1 MVVLFVLLAVGGA
14 AGTLFLLYSPQPP
27 TIVVTAVQL
36 PAFAVGAVEAGPKPE
51 CGRRPRS
58 CVATRSR
65 PHRGGVHEDTRRT
78 KSVSF
83 PRKVLL
89 VVACAR
95 GSGEER
101 DYGGKGAPTPL
112 PNFSEVDVWAATVQL
127 GGGGGGVEG
136 YPPPPPPP
144 ILRLWALLGQPL
156 ERALS
161 HKSSLRGKIGIND
174 EI

>member
-1 MVVLFVLLAVGGA
+1 MVVLFVLLVAGGA
-14 AGTLFLLYSPQPP
+14 AGMLFLLYIPRAPA
-27 TIVVTAVQL
+27 IVVTAVQL
-36 PAFAVGAVEAGPKPE
+36 LAFAVGAVEAGPKPE

-65 PHRGGVHEDTRRT
+65 PHRGGVREDTRRT

-89 VVACAR
+89 VAACVR

-112 PNFSEVDVWAATVQL
+112 PNFPEVDARAAAVPL
-127 GGGGGGVEG
+127 
-136 YPPPPPPP
+136 PPPPFFACG
-144 ILRLWALLGQPL
+144 LFYGNR
-156 ERALS
+156 
-161 HKSSLRGKIGIND
+161 
-174 EI
+174 